1 MLMFEYIKGSVISL
15 TPAAIVV
22 EAGEIGYL
30 IHISLT
36 TYSLLHG
43 SEKAK
48 LFLHQV
54 IREDA
59 HILYGFFDQ
68 NERELFR
75 LLISVNGIG
84 ANTAIM
90 MLSSHKPD
98 EIQHAI
104 LNENVG
110 FLKNIKGIGIKT
122 AQRVIIDLKDKV
134 GKSAASDLLFRSGEN
149 PVRSEAVA
157 ALEMLGFNKKAVE
170 KLVDQVLTEQPA
182 IAVENLIKLAL
193 KSF

>member
-1 MLMFEYIKGSVISL
+1 MFEHIKGSVISL
-15 TPAAIVV
+15 TPAGIVI
-22 EAGEIGYL
+22 EAGDIGYL

-36 TYSLLHG
+36 TYSQLHG

-59 HILYGFFDQ
+59 HILYGFFEQ
-68 NERELFR
+68 TERELFR
-75 LLISVNGIG
+75 MLISVNGIG

-98 EIQHAI
+98 ELQNAI
-104 LNENVG
+104 LTENVG
-110 FLKNIKGIGIKT
+110 LLKNIKGIGVKT
-122 AQRVIIDLKDKV
+122 AQRVIIDLKDKI
-134 GKSAASDLLFRSGEN
+134 GKLPAGDLLFRSVEN

-170 KLVDQVLTEQPA
+170 KLIDQVLTEQPA
-182 IAVENLIKLAL
+182 ISVENVIKLAL

>member
-1 MLMFEYIKGSVISL
+1 MFEYIKGSVINLS
-15 TPAAIVV
+15 PAAVVV
-22 EAGEIGYL
+22 EAGEIGYF

-48 LFLHQV
+48 LLLHQV

-68 NERELFR
+68 AERELFR
-75 LLISVNGIG
+75 QLISVNGIG

-90 MLSSHKPD
+90 MLSSHRP
-98 EIQHAI
+98 EELQHAI

-110 FLKNIKGIGIKT
+110 LLKNIKGIGIKT
-122 AQRVIIDLKDKV
+122 AQRVIIDLKDKI
-134 GKSAASDLLFRSGEN
+134 GKTSAGEMLFRSGEN
-149 PVRSEAVA
+149 PVRQEAVA

-182 IAVENLIKLAL
+182 ITVENLIKLAL

>member
-1 MLMFEYIKGSVISL
+1 MFEYIKGSVANLS
-15 TPAAIVV
+15 PAAVV
-22 EAGEIGYL
+22 IEAGDVGYFV
-30 IHISLT
+30 HISLT
-36 TYSLLHG
+36 TYSQLHG
-43 SEKAK
+43 IEKTK

-59 HILYGFFDQ
+59 HILYGFF
-68 NERELFR
+68 NLAERELFR
-75 LLISVNGIG
+75 MLISVNGIG

-90 MLSSHKPD
+90 MLSSHKP
-98 EIQHAI
+98 EELQNAI

-110 FLKNIKGIGIKT
+110 LLKNIKGIGIKT
-122 AQRVIIDLKDKV
+122 AQRVIIDLKDKI
-134 GKSAASDLLFRSGEN
+134 GKIPAGDLLFRSGEN